1 MRLMNTSVP
10 PFRCGL
16 SAPVS
21 LLAGVSCQEEY
32 LPIEAAIE
40 IPEAPK
46 ETLCSVKV
54 YPDHPLVSYVH
65 QGRSLLTVHMQTAE
79 ERLQV

>member
-1 MRLMNTSVP
+1 MNASYRH
-10 PFRCGL
+10 FGAGL
-16 SAPVS
+16 VLLS

-54 YPDHPLVSYVH
+54 YQIS
-65 QGRSLLTVHMQTAE
+65 SLCLMCIKGARYCCAHADS
-79 ERLQV
+79 

>member
-1 MRLMNTSVP
+1 MDTSYRYVGA
-10 PFRCGL
+10 GL
-16 SAPVS
+16 VLLS
-21 LLAGVSCQEEY
+21 LLAGVSSQEEY

-54 YPDHPLVSYVH
+54 GLNRPLSRTCSGV
-65 QGRSLLTVHMQTAE
+65 SLLVCTCRQLKRARTCMCS
-79 ERLQV
+79 

>member
-1 MRLMNTSVP
+1 MNTP
-10 PFRCGL
+10 YRHFGAGL
-16 SAPVS
+16 VLVS

-54 YPDHPLVSYVH
+54 YPTTPL
-65 QGRSLLTVHMQTAE
+65 SLMCIKDA
-79 ERLQV
+79 RY